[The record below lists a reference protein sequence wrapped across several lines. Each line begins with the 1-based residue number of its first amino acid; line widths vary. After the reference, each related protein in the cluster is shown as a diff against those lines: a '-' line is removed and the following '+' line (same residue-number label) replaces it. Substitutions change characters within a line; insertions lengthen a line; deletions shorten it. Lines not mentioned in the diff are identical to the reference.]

1 MLKCDI
7 NEVMDEIKGMTIRE
21 KNKFLE
27 KFHDELH
34 GFASKVDDLRGTLND
49 EYRDSIRQQV
59 GESIRS
65 FVTEKHWEN
74 MVEFWDELPEFY
86 SFDVLLSRNG
96 SLRAWITLCYPK
108 YYTTSDD
115 EKLWRIILTSNL
127 SLMSNTFPDFV
138 NELGLA
144 NQTGDAS
151 IEIHAEEDEV
161 FPILKHLISS
171 WCSKE
176 DGNTGNVSDE
186 KDVCDITGKL

>member
-27 KFHDELH
+27 KFHDELLD
-34 GFASKVDDLRGTLND
+34 FASKVDNLRGTLND
-49 EYRDSIRQQV
+49 EYRDSIRRQV

-65 FVTEKHWEN
+65 FVTEKHWED
-74 MVEFWDELPEFY
+74 MVEFRDELPEFY

-96 SLRAWITLCYPK
+96 SHRAWITLCYPK

-127 SLMSNTFPDFV
+127 SLMGDTFPAFV

-144 NQTGDAS
+144 NQTGDAQ
-151 IEIHAEEDEV
+151 IEIQAEEEEV
-161 FPILKHLISS
+161 LPILKRLVST
-171 WCSKE
+171 WCGEENK
-176 DGNTGNVSDE
+176 DAGNEAN
-186 KDVCDITGKL
+186 